1 MDYVDPSRENFARF
15 KALAR
20 DTPIHLLNQIRYRD
34 KAVYPE
40 GHPAAGLGWS
50 GEQAFAEYFRL
61 VVPRIE
67 ALGGGLVW
75 NASFECMMTG
85 PAEPEWD
92 RIFATNLF
100 GPAALTNALLPAMR
114 ARGQGRIVVVS
125 STGAVRGMPLA
136 SIYSAS
142 KAGAERWA
150 ESLAAEV
157 APYGLGVTILLADT
171 YSTEITGDGTPVY
184 RDDAGPYGPQ
194 HPKIEKRGRAAV
206 RVANP
211 PERFARSLARALER
225 DRRPIVH
232 RGAGLDAK
240 IFRMVGRVMPSIA
253 MHHMVRIGLGQPR
266 FGALRAHR

>member
-92 RIFATNLF
+92 RIFVMAFPEASGFL
-100 GPAALTNALLPAMR
+100 ALVTDPDYKAN
-114 ARGQGRIVVVS
+114 VVAHR
-125 STGAVRGMPLA
+125 T
-136 SIYSAS
+136 
-142 KAGAERWA
+142 
-150 ESLAAEV
+150 
-157 APYGLGVTILLADT
+157 
-171 YSTEITGDGTPVY
+171 
-184 RDDAGPYGPQ
+184 
-194 HPKIEKRGRAAV
+194 AAV
-206 RVANP
+206 RDS
-211 PERFARSLARALER
+211 RLIRY
-225 DRRPIVH
+225 RP
-232 RGAGLDAK
+232 
-240 IFRMVGRVMPSIA
+240 
-253 MHHMVRIGLGQPR
+253 
-266 FGALRAHR
+266 